1 MEEIIMEKEQVIKV
15 EDEGEEEEVDMKSFV
30 KDIKDMQSRMKYAT
44 SHVHEQDQRLVGVNE
59 KLDNYNKKV
68 KKGEEYTDIVNKGV
82 FSYLKDRVVGIF
94 KSDQETL
101 PKNDKKIIEKAK
113 NTKIEDKKDYELTL
127 KEDKDTGFNIV
138 YKDEV
143 LEDKKNVYDDDDNI
157 IEEAI
162 NEVKELRNCTKEFK
176 NAVKESSKLVD
187 VTDKNMDIALNN
199 VNKANKKMKK
209 AY

>member
-15 EDEGEEEEVDMKSFV
+15 EEEEEEEEEVDMKSFV

-44 SHVHEQDQRLVGVNE
+44 SHVHEQDQRLIGVNE

-82 FSYLKDRVVGIF
+82 FGYLKDRVVGIF
-94 KSDQETL
+94 TSDQENL
-101 PKNDKKIIEKAK
+101 SKKDKKIIEKAK
-113 NTKIEDKKDYELTL
+113 NKKIEDKKDYELNI

-138 YKDEV
+138 YKDMV
-143 LEDKKNVYDDDDNI
+143 LEEKINDYDDDKI

-162 NEVKELRNCTKEFK
+162 SEVKELRNCTKEFT
-176 NAVKESSKLVD
+176 NAVKESSELVD

-199 VNKANKKMKK
+199 VNKAIKKMKN

>member
-15 EDEGEEEEVDMKSFV
+15 EEEGEEEEVDMKSFV

-44 SHVHEQDQRLVGVNE
+44 SHVQEQDQRLVGVNE

-68 KKGEEYTDIVNKGV
+68 KKGEEYLDIVNKGV

-94 KSDQETL
+94 KSDQEELT
-101 PKNDKKIIEKAK
+101 KNDKKIIEKAK
-113 NTKIEDKKDYELTL
+113 NKKIEDKKDYELTL

-143 LEDKKNVYDDDDNI
+143 LEDKNNDYDIDEI

-162 NEVKELRNCTKEFK
+162 NEVKELRNCNKEFT

-187 VTDKNMDIALNN
+187 VTDRNMDIALNN
-199 VNKANKKMKK
+199 VDNANKKMKK